1 LMEIELTNVS
11 ASTFLS
17 SSGAIGGHI
26 AVDMAAYQV
35 FCMDGEAG
43 QRPAEVS
50 L

>member
-1 LMEIELTNVS
+1 MEIKHTSESDS
-11 ASTFLS
+11 ALLS

-26 AVDMAAYQV
+26 AVDMAACRV

-43 QRPAEVS
+43 RRPVEVS